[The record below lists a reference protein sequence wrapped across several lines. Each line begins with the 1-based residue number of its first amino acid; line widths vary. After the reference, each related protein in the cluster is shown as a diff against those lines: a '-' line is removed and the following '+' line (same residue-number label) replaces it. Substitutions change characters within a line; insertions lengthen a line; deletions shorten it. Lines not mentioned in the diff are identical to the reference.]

1 MGLRHY
7 MMYGTFLHQCC
18 KIFTDDQ
25 RLKPTYL
32 SKSPKNVIPY
42 PVNIRK
48 IRISQLM
55 LQPLLYFVIIQNT
68 IREREKERE
77 KMKSMNTY

>member
-1 MGLRHY
+1 MS
-7 MMYGTFLHQCC
+7 T
-18 KIFTDDQ
+18 
-25 RLKPTYL
+25 
-32 SKSPKNVIPY
+32 PY

-68 IREREKERE
+68 IRERKRERQRE
-77 KMKSMNTY
+77 KMKSLNSY